1 MRIEQTYQIRAT
13 PTRVWAALTD
23 PTLMANW
30 SGQPAV
36 YDGRKGGRYRLW
48 ADYVTGR
55 VVIWEPPRRL
65 AQTWKPVDWT
75 IENSVVTF
83 VLKPTRGGTRLDLI
97 HENVQPEDYEGT
109 TSGWNDFYVGP
120 LRRMLE
126 AETLKPKPKA
136 QRQALRAKKPAKKAA
151 VKKRVTAKRATG
163 TKHKKKPP
171 MKRNRA
177 AAKRS
182 IRK

>member
-23 PTLMANW
+23 PTLMAKW
-30 SGQPAV
+30 SGQPAA

-48 ADYVTGR
+48 TDYVAGR

-83 VLKPTRGGTRLDLI
+83 VLKPARGGTQLNLI
-97 HENVQPEDYEGT
+97 HENVQPEDYDGT
-109 TSGWNDFYVGP
+109 TSGWNDFYIGP
-120 LRRMLE
+120 LKTMLE
-126 AETLKPKPKA
+126 AETQKHKA
-136 QRQALRAKKPAKKAA
+136 VRQAPRAKKPTKKAA

-163 TKHKKKPP
+163 TTRKKRPP
-171 MKRNRA
+171 LKRNKA
-177 AAKRS
+177 AARHS